1 MNGLTA
7 LIHSDYYILAKF
19 VIPLAFTDVTVDIGE
34 QVYRYTL
41 ILLRH
46 FFRDFFN
53 IIGYWEIG
61 REIRRERGERR
72 GENKNLC
79 E

>member
-46 FFRDFFN
+46 FFN
-53 IIGYWEIG
+53 IGYWESG
-61 REIRRERGERR
+61 REIKRERGERR
-72 GENKNLC
+72 GERG
-79 E
+79 